1 MAPKISYED
10 NVNLMRS
17 FIREEFKEAI
27 FQMQPDKDLVSD
39 GFSPSFYQHFWSI
52 YGEDVFLACQWIQ
65 QGEFPFSVNDINIV
79 LIPKVDHPRGMKD
92 FRPIS
97 LYNVVYKILAKVLT
111 NRLSK
116 VIDKCVSK
124 EQYAF
129 VLGRSIVD
137 NALVASKIMH
147 YFRLV
152 NKFA

>member
-1 MAPKISYED
+1 MEKMFSLLVANGSNKG
-10 NVNLMRS
+10 S
-17 FIREEFKEAI
+17 FLS
-27 FQMQPDKDLVSD
+27 QLT
-39 GFSPSFYQHFWSI
+39 I
-52 YGEDVFLACQWIQ
+52 Y
-65 QGEFPFSVNDINIV
+65 INIV

-97 LYNVVYKILAKVLT
+97 LYNVVYQILAKVLT

-147 YFRLV
+147 NFRLV